1 MIDGMPELL
10 EFFLIEILVEL
21 VFLYL
26 GCMTIFDDTIKSM
39 FIKDAL
45 YQLMDAFCHIPYF
58 LRK

>member
-10 EFFLIEILVEL
+10 KFFLIEILVEL

-39 FIKDAL
+39 LIKDAL
-45 YQLMDAFCHIPYF
+45 Y
-58 LRK
+58 